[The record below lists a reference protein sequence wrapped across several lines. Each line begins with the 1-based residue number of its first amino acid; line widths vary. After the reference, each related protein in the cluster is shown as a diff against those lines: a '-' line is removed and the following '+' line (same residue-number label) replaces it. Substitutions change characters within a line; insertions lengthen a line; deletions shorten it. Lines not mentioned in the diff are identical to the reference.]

1 MITYP
6 KKTIDSIQAL
16 RGFAALLVVFFH
28 YGITLKLDPGS
39 PLAIIF
45 SHGWSGVDLFFII
58 SGFIAAHTV
67 ENQSSGFCAGMEYL
81 IKRVSRI
88 VPLYYLVTIFSA
100 GHSMESFIETGKS
113 LLFIP
118 LGGLPPDS
126 LGPGYGGARV
136 GQGWTLNYEMYFYL
150 IVSISFLF
158 GKMKWPFTAGF
169 MAITLL
175 APIII
180 YGAPDSY
187 GFSGF
192 NFEWFYLG
200 LMTNPITLEFIIGIL
215 VYYVFSKM
223 DSDLSIGWLILIPT
237 LILTYAIN
245 LYSPFYF
252 NSRITAWA
260 IPSAL
265 LMIAMLKLGATGK
278 IKINSLIMHVGN
290 ISFSI
295 YLLHEAAQ
303 GILRKVIKLISGNEH
318 IFSNISMRVLL
329 FVISLTLT
337 FYLSGLSYKYVEHK
351 LSIKL
356 RSFLL
361 SKIALRKKQ
370 PV

>member
-1 MITYP
+1 MTHP

-28 YGITLKLDPGS
+28 YGITLKLDPS
-39 PLAIIF
+39 NPIAILF

-67 ENQSSGFCAGMEYL
+67 SNQSSGFYAGMEYL
-81 IKRVSRI
+81 IKRISRI
-88 VPLYYLVTIFSA
+88 VPLYYLVTILSA
-100 GHSMESFIETGKS
+100 GHSIESFIETGKS

-150 IVSISFLF
+150 VVSLSFLF
-158 GKMKWPFTAGF
+158 GKLKWFFTVGF
-169 MAITLL
+169 MVLTLSV
-175 APIII
+175 PIIRNGI
-180 YGAPDSY
+180 PDGY

-223 DSDLSIGWLILIPT
+223 DSKFSIGWLILIPV

-265 LMIAMLKLGATGK
+265 LMVAVLKLELMKK
-278 IKINSLIMHVGN
+278 IKNGKLIMYVGN

-295 YLLHEAAQ
+295 YLLHESAQ
-303 GILRKVIKLISGNEH
+303 GILLKLIKNLSGNEH
-318 IFSNISMRVLL
+318 AFSNISMRVLL
-329 FVISLTLT
+329 FVMSLTLT
-337 FYLSGLSYKYVEHK
+337 FYVSGLSYKYVEHK
-351 LSIKL
+351 LSRKL

-361 SKIALRKKQ
+361 SKIAFRKKQ
-370 PV
+370 PA